1 MSALAPTSIARKA
14 YEQFGIF
21 KCSDAL
27 IRHGISSPAEQ
38 LATWS
43 GSSSLIW
50 QRQTQFPSGVKTT
63 LTAGYKNSW
72 LQHLNAFEGSGEP
85 IMLYG

>member
-1 MSALAPTSIARKA
+1 MSALVPTSIARKA

-38 LATWS
+38 LATLVWFV
-43 GSSSLIW
+43 
-50 QRQTQFPSGVKTT
+50 QFDLAKADSVPVASED
-63 LTAGYKNSW
+63 
-72 LQHLNAFEGSGEP
+72 HLNRRIQEQPGCST
-85 IMLYG
+85 